1 MRSALLKH
9 DCGSEEPVL
18 TPRAEDLHP
27 VLGPVV
33 TAQRYPITSWS
44 KVTDRRSCP
53 SFAYSNGR
61 PNGCLEPRSKS
72 VGSHALVSALR
83 RCSRQERGWHTLHV
97 NIVRP
102 QLSDHGLHRF

>member
-1 MRSALLKH
+1 MRYALLKQ

-53 SFAYSNGR
+53 SSAR
-61 PNGCLEPRSKS
+61 EPNRQKRNRAP
-72 VGSHALVSALR
+72 APDLR
-83 RCSRQERGWHTLHV
+83 RHLGGQDEYRATDHLVYPGRGE
-97 NIVRP
+97 IP
-102 QLSDHGLHRF
+102 PAEFSP